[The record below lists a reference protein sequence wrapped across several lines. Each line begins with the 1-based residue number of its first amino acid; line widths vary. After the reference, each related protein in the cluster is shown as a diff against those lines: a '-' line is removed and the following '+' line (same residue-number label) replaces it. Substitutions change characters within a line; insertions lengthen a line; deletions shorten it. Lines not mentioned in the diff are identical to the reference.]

1 MNKIGLYINPSKSHS
16 FENAKRVVKILK
28 DNGVEVY
35 GAENT
40 KVEMME
46 TGIMIDE
53 KKMFSESECIIVFGG
68 DGTILEA
75 VRKMGKN
82 HIPMFGVNY
91 GNLGFMAEVEENG
104 IDVSLDRLLKNDYA
118 IEERM
123 MLDVEIDGFDSEEHG
138 FTALNDVVI
147 SRGAN
152 TRLIDIKIYGNEN
165 LIEEYRADGL
175 IISTPTGSTAYS
187 LSAGGPIIEPSNDSI
202 LVVTPICPHSLHN
215 RSIVLDA
222 NKEIS
227 VFAESKDKNLIVAI
241 DGQKFFEMNQKPIH
255 IKKAVSTVK
264 LIKFKENNFFEIL
277 RRKLSE
283 RI

>member
-1 MNKIGLYINPSKSHS
+1 MKNIGLYINTGKSDC
-16 FENAKRVVKILK
+16 FRNARYIIDFLNKNDITVF
-28 DNGVEVY
+28 

-40 KVEMME
+40 K
-46 TGIMIDE
+46 GMIDHPGLVIDE
-53 KKMFSESECIIVFGG
+53 ERMFNSTDCIIVLGG

-75 VRKMGKN
+75 VRKTGKN
-82 HIPMFGVNY
+82 DIPMFGINY
-91 GNLGFMAEVEENG
+91 GKLGFLAEVEEK
-104 IDVSLDRLLKNDYA
+104 DVNMCLECLLRGCFD

-123 MLDVEIDGFDSEEHG
+123 MIDMSIEDLPADKKFV
-138 FTALNDVVI
+138 ALNDIVV

-187 LSAGGPIIEPSNDSI
+187 LSAGGPIIEPSNDSLFI
-202 LVVTPICPHSLHN
+202 ITPICPHSLHN

-222 NKEIS
+222 KKTIRVET
-227 VFAESKDKNLIVAI
+227 ESKDKNVVVAV
-241 DGQKFFEMNQKPIH
+241 DGQRFLDINQNSIYL
-255 IKKAVSTVK
+255 KKSDKKVK
-264 LIKFKENNFFEIL
+264 LIKFKGNNFFEIL